1 MSHHMPTATPSTEP
15 VPPDETVLP
24 DDAVTISDEVTAV
37 YAEHRELLF
46 SIVYNLLGSVADTED
61 VLQDT
66 WMAWAAH
73 GMDDVEKPRAYL
85 VRIAVNMALTR
96 QAAVARRRESYP
108 GPWLPEPLVGAAGAG
123 TGPGEDAAEDVAR
136 GEAVSLAM
144 LVVLETL
151 TPLSRAV
158 FILHE
163 VFGYPHTEIAEILGR
178 SPASVRQVSHRAK
191 LHVRSRRTRRTIDP
205 RTQRAATERFLAAAL
220 GGDLAELMRIL
231 APEVTMWTDGGGIR
245 RAALRPITGRDKI
258 ARLIA
263 GPAYHL
269 PDGLDI
275 RYRTV
280 NGEPSAVLFA
290 EGAPFVVMVLD
301 LSEDGQRVEGIYAL
315 SNPDKLTHLV
325 DDEEGAEEG

>member
-1 MSHHMPTATPSTEP
+1 MPHHLPTAVT
-15 VPPDETVLP
+15 PDEAT
-24 DDAVTISDEVTAV
+24 EV

-46 SIVYNLLGSVADTED
+46 SIVYNLLGSVSDTED

-66 WMAWAAH
+66 WLAWAAR

-85 VRIAVNMALTR
+85 VRIAVNTALAR

-108 GPWLPEPLVGAAGAG
+108 GPWLPEPLVGAAGTG
-123 TGPGEDAAEDVAR
+123 TGPGDDAADDVAR

-178 SPASVRQVSHRAK
+178 SPASVRQVAHRAK
-191 LHVRSRRTRRTIDP
+191 LHVRARRRRRSIDR

-220 GGDLAELMRIL
+220 GGDLAELMKIL
-231 APEVTMWTDGGGIR
+231 APDVTMWTDGGGVR
-245 RAALRPITGRDKI
+245 RAALRPIEGRDKV
-258 ARLIA
+258 ARLITS
-263 GPAYHL
+263 GVYQR
-269 PDGLDI
+269 PDELDI

-280 NGEPSAVLFA
+280 NGDPSAVLFD
-290 EGAPFVVMVLD
+290 GDAPFAVMVLD
-301 LSEDGQRVEGIYAL
+301 MAADGERVEGIYAV
-315 SNPDKLTHLV
+315 SNPDKLGHLV
-325 DDEEGAEEG
+325 DASEDEEEG